1 MATSSSTYARARHGS
16 ASSQFH
22 ASRSSRKCCSQSRGD
37 RCMARG
43 RVASGEV
50 CCFILCGWNHFR
62 LGLCDYPTVSLH
74 AYRPFHRRVP
84 SVVSISSSLGSSTA
98 SVPRDGEHEFDHD
111 VWCRNGKIH
120 KDIDDL
126 SSSGVV
132 TRRFK
137 PSARSLPFCEGR
149 SLVWRARHNRAE
161 VHTRRAGCPQH
172 AYRYAPS
179 VRKPRHPY
187 TARTEAAAA
196 HHT

>member
-1 MATSSSTYARARHGS
+1 MPAAAGQPCCSLLHSLGLSSQPSSWHPSCLRHLSRALAQCASSIRSARMATSSSTYARARHGS

-84 SVVSISSSLGSSTA
+84 SVVSSLAIETSA
-98 SVPRDGEHEFDHD
+98 SR
-111 VWCRNGKIH
+111 R
-120 KDIDDL
+120 
-126 SSSGVV
+126 SG
-132 TRRFK
+132 TN
-137 PSARSLPFCEGR
+137 LIMMCG
-149 SLVWRARHNRAE
+149 AE
-161 VHTRRAGCPQH
+161 MVKYIRI
-172 AYRYAPS
+172 
-179 VRKPRHPY
+179 
-187 TARTEAAAA
+187 
-196 HHT
+196 